1 MRKRYQSETPVTVTM
16 FEILESNEYDILEST
31 DKDLKKRIDALAK
44 DLHIDW
50 YVDKENDKP
59 ICYVSRTYA
68 QGRVIDNDDEMDVSM
83 AATKFLN
90 AISKME
96 LPKKNEDAE
105 EEQSNE
111 AISES
116 QKDVE
121 FVKKLLKDI
130 PKEIPKEDFT
140 GIVAA
145 DLLVSKEGIPFY
157 YHDGRIGMSL
167 LREMCE
173 LYLEAHHE
181 FKENK

>member
-1 MRKRYQSETPVTVTM
+1 MRKRYQSEAPVTVTM
-16 FEILESNEYDILEST
+16 FEVLEPNEYDILEST

-44 DLHIDW
+44 DLRIDW
-50 YVDKENDKP
+50 HVDKEDDKP

-68 QGRVIDNDDEMDVSM
+68 QGREINNDDEMDVSM

-105 EEQSNE
+105 EEQSNK
-111 AISES
+111 AIPES
-116 QKDVE
+116 QEDIE
-121 FVKKLLKDI
+121 FVEELLKYI
-130 PKEIPKEDFT
+130 PKERPARDFD
-140 GIVAA
+140 GIVGAN
-145 DLLVSKEGIPFY
+145 LVVSKKGFPFLY
-157 YHDGRIGMSL
+157 TDGKIGMSL